1 MRAMRTSE
9 RSRRLAGVVKQE
21 LPPILQQLLT
31 PNQVGFLTVTA
42 IEISGDC
49 GIAEIYLDALSAP
62 TPDWIEAVNKVKPK
76 IAHSLLSRVKMRREM
91 VLIFKQDLGIEHAKV
106 MHDKL
111 KD

>member
-1 MRAMRTSE
+1 MKTSE

-42 IEISGDC
+42 IDISGDC

-62 TPDWIEAVNKVKPK
+62 AGWLDAVNKVKPK

-111 KD
+111 KGE